1 MLRPRDPCETYRRID
16 FEARVSGSDPLQLVD
31 VCFEQLSG
39 SLDRAQFAASRGDN
53 AMKSA
58 ALTRAVAALTA
69 LQMGVNSE
77 GPTGLALVQLYGA
90 ARRSVLDSAVRF
102 DGATLQKIRADFEE
116 IRLAMRNSAG

>member
-31 VCFEQLSG
+31 VCFEQLCG
-39 SLDRAQFAASRGDN
+39 SLDRALFAADRGDN

-69 LQMGVNSE
+69 LQLGASPE

-102 DGATLQKIRADFEE
+102 DVKTLRQIRGDFEE
-116 IRLAMRNSAG
+116 IRGAMRGTAH

>member
-31 VCFEQLSG
+31 VCFEQLCG
-39 SLDRAQFAASRGDN
+39 SLDRAQFAAERGDN

-69 LQMGVNSE
+69 LQMGVNPE
-77 GPTGLALVQLYGA
+77 GPTGLALIQLYGA

-102 DGATLQKIRADFEE
+102 DAATLRRIRADFED
-116 IRLAMRNSAG
+116 IRQAMRSSAA

>member
-1 MLRPRDPCETYRRID
+1 MLLRRDPSETYRRID
-16 FEARVSGSDPLQLVD
+16 FEARVAGSDPLQLVD
-31 VCFEQLSG
+31 VCFEQLTG

-69 LQMGVNSE
+69 LQMGVNPE

-102 DGATLQKIRADFEE
+102 DAATLQKIRDDFEE
-116 IRLAMRNSAG
+116 IRTAMRNAAA